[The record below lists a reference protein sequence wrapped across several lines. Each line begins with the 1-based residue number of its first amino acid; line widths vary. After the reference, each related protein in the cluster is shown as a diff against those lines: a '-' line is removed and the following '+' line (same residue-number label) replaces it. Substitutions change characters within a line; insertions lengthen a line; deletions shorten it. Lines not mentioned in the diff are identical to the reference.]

1 MEALVTPRLILEP
14 ITLPVVEATFRGDR
28 AAIEALVHAK
38 VPDAWP
44 GRALIERAFSASLE
58 HIRADPATRLWGDRL
73 MIAVTELGGARL
85 VVGSVVFHGRPT
97 SGVAEVGYG
106 VEERWQ
112 RRGYASEATRA
123 CVDWA
128 LAQPGIVAVTATT
141 PPWHTASIRVLERSG
156 LTPIGI
162 EEHEALGEVL
172 RFERRSGPAGPRGP
186 RGVDS

>member
-28 AAIEALVHAK
+28 AAIEDLVQAK

-44 GRALIERAFSASLE
+44 GRALVERAFSASLE

-73 MIAVTELGGARL
+73 MIAMDELGGTRL
-85 VVGSVVFHGRPT
+85 VVGSVVFHGKPE

-112 RRGYASEATRA
+112 RQGYASEATSA

-128 LAQPGIVAVTATT
+128 LAQPGIISVTATT

-156 LTPIGI
+156 LARVGM
-162 EEHEALGEVL
+162 EEHETLGEVL
-172 RFERRSGPAGPRGP
+172 RFERRR
-186 RGVDS
+186 